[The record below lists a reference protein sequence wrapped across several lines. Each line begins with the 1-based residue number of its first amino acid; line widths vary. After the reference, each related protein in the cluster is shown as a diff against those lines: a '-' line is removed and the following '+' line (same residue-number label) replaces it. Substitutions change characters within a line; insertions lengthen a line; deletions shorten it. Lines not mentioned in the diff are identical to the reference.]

1 MSCERLKNIQTEIK
15 ALLDNPNAK
24 NEDYKKFYAKYGI
37 PYSNKVEVEIE
48 NNCGVI
54 NAQIAENIIEVPKEC
69 VESTKKLC
77 LVMDREGPGS
87 WKYEQCMRKYGPV
100 IKNIYQSNISNITTT
115 CATNTI
121 LGDPELAANKNLGVV
136 VAMIMADRIINCNPN
151 EINNYY
157 DSFSSEEKIKAINE
171 CVNSSIVEQKNYLK
185 GCRVANKLQQN
196 ISENIDT
203 CIIKTK
209 IAETE
214 PPKPTTQP
222 PTTQPPTTQPPT
234 TQPPTTQP
242 PTTQPPTT
250 QPPTTQPP
258 TKKITTR
265 IQTTTPNTTTPI
277 PNNIDLLPIFTI
289 GSIIILITIIFLKI
303 KKII

>member
-1 MSCERLKNIQTEIK
+1 MSCERLKNIQKEIK

-24 NEDYKKFYAKYGI
+24 NEDYKNFYAKYGI
-37 PYSNKVEVEIE
+37 PYSNKVEVEIQ

-54 NAQIAENIIEVPKEC
+54 NAQIAENTIQVPKEC

-77 LVMDREGPGS
+77 LLMYEDGS
-87 WKYEQCMRKYGPV
+87 YNYNQCMKKYGPV
-100 IKNIYQSNISNITTT
+100 VNNNYQSNISNITTT

-185 GCRVANKLQQN
+185 GCRVSNKLQQN

-214 PPKPTTQP
+214 PPKPTTQSPTTQLPITQP
-222 PTTQPPTTQPPT
+222 PKTQPPTTQPPT

-242 PTTQPPTT
+242 PTT
-250 QPPTTQPP
+250 
-258 TKKITTR
+258 KITTR
-265 IQTTTPNTTTPI
+265 IQTTPITTTPT
-277 PNNIDLLPIFTI
+277 PNNIDLLPFIII
-289 GSIIILITIIFLKI
+289 GSVLVFIIIIVILKI